1 MKIRSAALPPQA
13 YNVTSFKVDG
23 GKIRH
28 YTLITRRPGE
38 GTDMK
43 SRRQFLGVIG
53 AGLAGAVAPVTESLA
68 AQQGRPFRGP
78 FGLELYS
85 LRHQIKTGD
94 AASVKTAMAYA
105 RQVGYTEME
114 APELYGLSARQY
126 RSLLDETGLPC
137 TSMMATYDELTKELR
152 TVAANAHALGAT
164 NVVNAW
170 IPHKG
175 PFTIELCHQ
184 TARLY
189 NDWGSKLRAE
199 GLHFAHH
206 THGYEFQPYE
216 GQPLFD
222 TLVKETNP
230 EHVSFEMDIFW
241 VVDPGHDPVA
251 YLKKYPNRWRLMH
264 LKDMKKG
271 PPTHNYTG
279 GEPVSWDVA
288 LGTGRMHLPAILA
301 EAERVGVERFYVEDE
316 SDQAHDQIVKDLH
329 YLKTV
334 RI

>member
-1 MKIRSAALPPQA
+1 
-13 YNVTSFKVDG
+13 
-23 GKIRH
+23 
-28 YTLITRRPGE
+28 
-38 GTDMK
+38 MK

-68 AQQGRPFRGP
+68 AQQGRPFQGP

-85 LRHQIKTGD
+85 LRHQIKSGD
-94 AASVKTAMAYA
+94 AASVKAAMAYA
-105 RQVGYTEME
+105 KQVGYTEME
-114 APELYGLSARQY
+114 APELYGLSAHHY
-126 RSLLDETGLPC
+126 RSLLDEVGLPC
-137 TSMMATYDELTKELR
+137 TSMMATYDQLTKNLR
-152 TVAANAHALGAT
+152 TVVANAHVLGAAH
-164 NVVNAW
+164 VVNAW
-170 IPHKG
+170 VPHKG
-175 PFTIELCHQ
+175 PFTIELCRE

-189 NDWGSKLRAE
+189 NDWGGKLRAE

-206 THGYEFQPYE
+206 THGYEFQPYQ

-222 TLVKETNP
+222 TLVGETNP
-230 EHVSFEMDIFW
+230 ADVSFEMDIFW

-288 LGTGRMHLPAILA
+288 LGTGRIDFPAILA